1 MGYRSEVA
9 LCMNKDAVAIF
20 QEKLKL
26 CATVNPE
33 LHKAVVKYLNIA
45 KRREDKDTGDV
56 LYNWEWTKWYG
67 AAFAKLN
74 MGYPEVEEIELI
86 ISELPDPTYKFIRI
100 GEEFEDITVDGE
112 YENNAFHLAV
122 ARQIVAKC

>member
-1 MGYRSEVA
+1 MGYDSEVA
-9 LCMNKDAVAIF
+9 LCMNKDAVTIF

-33 LHKAVVKYLNIA
+33 LHKAVVKYLDTA
-45 KRREDKDTGDV
+45 ERREDKDTGDV
-56 LYNWEWTKWYG
+56 LYIWACTKWYG
-67 AAFAKLN
+67 AVFAKLG
-74 MGYPEVEEIELI
+74 MGYPEVAEIELI

-100 GEEFEDITVDGE
+100 GEEFEDVTVDGE

-122 ARQIVAKC
+122 ARQIVAKY